1 MAIQL
6 TLAVR
11 YLSGRRLRALL
22 TTLAVVFGVL
32 VIFSMNIL
40 VPTML
45 QAFQSTMLAA
55 SDLVDVTVRLKSG
68 DAFAAGLVNQVRAV
82 EGVQSA
88 QALMARPVNLP
99 ANFYD
104 RDPAAPD
111 RVSVLT
117 LVGLDPEA
125 AQGVR
130 PYAVREGRF
139 LAAGDADAAVITASL
154 AEPLGLS
161 LGSTLSLPTA
171 KGLARLTVVGIRSP
185 RAMPG
190 SEEVLVTLGEA
201 QALLDSP
208 GQATA
213 IEANLASKDPAHR
226 DAVSRAIQDLLGP
239 QFTTEALSPEGNMYA
254 ALQAANVGFTA
265 FGALALFMGAF
276 IIFNTF
282 RTIVAER
289 RRDIGMLRAIGASR
303 STVIGVF
310 VVEGLVQ
317 GVAGTILGMV
327 LGYLLAWVGTA
338 AVSPL
343 MGQFVHLQLG
353 MPRVTPGIV
362 IVSIVVGVGVT
373 LAAGLFPAL
382 AAGRVTPMEV
392 LRPSQSGQSLRR
404 SIGAR
409 AIAGLVL
416 VLLALVALLSSNT
429 GLLALGVVLF
439 MVGLVLV
446 APLLV
451 RPLSL
456 VFGAIL
462 ALFFARQGTGSLAQG
477 NLARQPTRAAVTAST
492 TMIALAIVVAL
503 AGMMVS
509 ISDGFLSVL
518 RKSLGSDYL
527 FVPPSVGVWQNNVG
541 ATTSLAERLRA
552 IDGVERV
559 SSLRFA
565 AATLDV
571 PARSVKGGT
580 SQTVS
585 ILGIDPV
592 DYPLVSTLTF
602 HDGTAAQ
609 AYAALAKGRSLI
621 VNPILAASIGV
632 RVGDVVPLQTPEGR
646 LEYRVV
652 GIASDFLNAKVGTAF
667 ISQAVMASDFHRTE
681 DVFIQLNLR
690 AGADAAAVGAAIKNA
705 ALDYPQ
711 FSVFE
716 GKAYFKEMSGLFAA
730 IFPALYLL
738 FIFMTLPALI
748 STLNTLAIS
757 VIERTREIGVLRA
770 VGTTR
775 GQVQRIVLAESL
787 LLAAFGIAFGLASG
801 LYLGYLL
808 VRTMSGLGFP
818 CFYIFPWQGVTAAVI
833 VGLGVGVLAAIV
845 PARKAARLQIV
856 EALRYE

>member
-1 MAIQL
+1 MGIQM

-11 YLSGRRLRALL
+11 YLGGRRLRALL

-45 QAFQSTMLAA
+45 QAFQSTMMAA
-55 SDLVDVTVRLKSG
+55 SDQVDVTVRLKSG
-68 DAFAAGLVNQVRAV
+68 DAFSAALADRVRSV
-82 EGVQSA
+82 EGVQA
-88 QALMARPVNLP
+88 VQALMARPVNLP

-104 RDPAAPD
+104 HDPATPD

-117 LVGLDPEA
+117 LVGLDPA
-125 AQGVR
+125 TAQGVR
-130 PYAVREGRF
+130 PYPVREGRF
-139 LAAGDADAAVITASL
+139 LSAGDSDAAVIAASL

-171 KGLARLTVVGIRSP
+171 RGLARLTVVGIRSP

-201 QALLDSP
+201 QSLLDSP

-213 IEANLASKDPAHR
+213 IEVNLTSKDAAHR
-226 DAVSRAIQDLLGP
+226 DAASRAIQELLGG
-239 QFTTEALSPEGNMYA
+239 QFTTEALSSEGNLYA
-254 ALQAANVGFTA
+254 ALQAAKVGFSA

-303 STVIGVF
+303 RTVIGVF
-310 VVEGLVQ
+310 MVEGLLQ
-317 GVAGTILGMV
+317 GVSGTILGML
-327 LGYLLAWVGTA
+327 LGYLLAWAGTA
-338 AVSPL
+338 AISPL
-343 MGQFVHLQLG
+343 MGQFVHLQFG
-353 MPRVTPGIV
+353 MPLVTPGIT

-382 AAGRVTPMEV
+382 SAGQITPMEV
-392 LRPSQSGQSLRR
+392 LSPAQAGPSYRR

-409 AIAGLVL
+409 AIAGMVL

-439 MVGLVLV
+439 MIGLVLV

-451 RPLSL
+451 RPLAL
-456 VFGAIL
+456 AFGAVL
-462 ALFFARQGTGSLAQG
+462 ALLFARQGTGSIAQG

-541 ATTSLAERLRA
+541 ATMSLAERLRA
-552 IDGVERV
+552 IDGVDRV
-559 SSLRFA
+559 STMRFA
-565 AATLDV
+565 AAALDAPITLG
-571 PARSVKGGT
+571 KGRTG
-580 SQTVS
+580 QTVS
-585 ILGIDPV
+585 MLGIDPV
-592 DYPLVSTLTF
+592 DYPLVSMLSF
-602 HDGTAAQ
+602 KEGSAER
-609 AYAALAKGRSLI
+609 AYAALAEGRSLI
-621 VNPILAASIGV
+621 VNPILAATIGV
-632 RVGDVVPLQTPEGR
+632 RVGDLVPLQTPEGR

-652 GIASDFLNAKVGTAF
+652 GVASDFLNAKIATAF
-667 ISQAVMASDFHRTE
+667 ISQAAMARDFHRTE

-690 AGADAAAVGAAIKNA
+690 ADADAVAAAAAIKKA

-716 GKAYFKEMSGLFAA
+716 GMAFFKEMSGLFAA
-730 IFPALYLL
+730 VFPALYLL
-738 FIFMTLPALI
+738 FVFMALPALI

-775 GQVQRIVLAESL
+775 SQVQRIVLAESL

-808 VRTMSGLGFP
+808 VRTSAGLGFP
-818 CFYIFPWQGVTAAVI
+818 CIYIFPWQGVTAAVL
-833 VGLGVGVLAAIV
+833 VGLAVGVLAAIV

>member
-1 MAIQL
+1 MGIQL

-11 YLSGRRLRALL
+11 YLNGRRLRALL

-32 VIFSMNIL
+32 VIFGMNIL

-45 QAFQSTMLAA
+45 KAFQSTMLAA
-55 SDLVDVTVRLKSG
+55 SDQVDVTVRLKSG
-68 DAFAAGLVNQVRAV
+68 DSFSAALADRVRSV
-82 EGVQSA
+82 EGVQAA

-99 ANFYD
+99 ADFYD
-104 RDPAAPD
+104 HDPATPD

-117 LVGLDPEA
+117 LVGVDPKT

-130 PYAVREGRF
+130 PYPVREGRF
-139 LAAGDADAAVITASL
+139 LSAGDGDAAVIAASL

-171 KGLARLTVVGIRSP
+171 RGLARLTVVGIRSP

-201 QALLDSP
+201 QSLLDSP

-213 IEANLASKDPAHR
+213 IEANLTSKDAAHR
-226 DAVSRAIQDLLGP
+226 DATSRAIQELLGA
-239 QFTTEALSPEGNMYA
+239 QFTTEALSSAGNMYA
-254 ALQAANVGFTA
+254 ALQASNVAFSA

-303 STVIGVF
+303 RTVIGVF
-310 VVEGLVQ
+310 VVEGLLQ
-317 GVAGTILGMV
+317 GVSGTILGML
-327 LGYLLAWVGTA
+327 LGYLLAWAGTA
-338 AVSPL
+338 AISPL
-343 MGQFVHLQLG
+343 LGQFVHLQLG
-353 MPRVTPGIV
+353 MPLVTPGIV

-392 LRPSQSGQSLRR
+392 LRPSQSGPSLRR

-409 AIAGLVL
+409 AIAGMVL
-416 VLLALVALLSSNT
+416 VLLALVALLSPNT

-439 MVGLVLV
+439 MIGLVLV

-456 VFGAIL
+456 AFGAIL
-462 ALFFARQGTGSLAQG
+462 ALFFARQGTGTLAQG

-503 AGMMVS
+503 AGMMAS

-527 FVPPSVGVWQNNVG
+527 FVPPSVGMWQNNVG
-541 ATTSLAERLRA
+541 AATSLADRLRA
-552 IDGVERV
+552 IDGVDRV
-559 SSLRFA
+559 STMRFA
-565 AATLDV
+565 AASLDAPV
-571 PARSVKGGT
+571 KLSKGGT
-580 SQTVS
+580 GQTVS
-585 ILGIDPV
+585 LLGIDPV

-602 HDGTAAQ
+602 NDGSAAR
-609 AYAALAKGRSLI
+609 AYAALAEGRSLI

-632 RVGDVVPLQTPEGR
+632 RVGDLVPLQTPEGR
-646 LEYRVV
+646 LEYRIV
-652 GIASDFLNAKVGTAF
+652 GVASDFLNAKVATAF
-667 ISQAVMASDFHRTE
+667 ISQAAMARDFHRTE

-690 AGADAAAVGAAIKNA
+690 AGADVAAAAAAIKNA
-705 ALDYPQ
+705 AVDYPQ

-716 GKAYFKEMSGLFAA
+716 GKTYFKEMSGLFAA
-730 IFPALYLL
+730 IFPVLYLL

-757 VIERTREIGVLRA
+757 VIERTREIGMLRA

-775 GQVQRIVLAESL
+775 AQVQRIVLAESL

-808 VRTMSGLGFP
+808 VRTMAGLGFP
-818 CFYIFPWQGVTAAVI
+818 CIYIFPWQGVSAAVLI
-833 VGLGVGVLAAIV
+833 GLGVGALAAIV

>member
-1 MAIQL
+1 MGIQL

-11 YLSGRRLRALL
+11 YLGGRRLRALL

-32 VIFSMNIL
+32 VIFGMNIL

-45 QAFQSTMLAA
+45 QAFQSTMMAA
-55 SDLVDVTVRLKSG
+55 SDQVDVTVRLKSG
-68 DAFAAGLVNQVRAV
+68 DAFTAGLVNQVRSV

-104 RDPAAPD
+104 HDPATPD

-130 PYAVREGRF
+130 PYAVRDGRF
-139 LAAGDADAAVITASL
+139 LTAGDTDAAVIAASL

-171 KGLARLTVVGIRSP
+171 RGLVRLTVVGIRSP

-190 SEEVLVTLGEA
+190 SEEVLVTLGQA

-213 IEANLASKDPAHR
+213 IEVNLASKDPAHR
-226 DAVSRAIQDLLGP
+226 DAASSAIQELLGG
-239 QFTTEALSPEGNMYA
+239 QFTTEALSSAGNMYA
-254 ALQAANVGFTA
+254 ALQAANVGFSA

-303 STVIGVF
+303 GTVIGVF
-310 VVEGLVQ
+310 VVEGLIQ
-317 GVAGTILGMV
+317 GVVGTILGML
-327 LGYLLAWVGTA
+327 LGYLLAWAGTA

-362 IVSIVVGVGVT
+362 IISIVVGVGVT

-392 LRPSQSGQSLRR
+392 LRPSQSGPSLRR

-409 AIAGLVL
+409 AIAGMVL

-439 MVGLVLV
+439 MIGLVLV

-559 SSLRFA
+559 STLRFA
-565 AATLDV
+565 AAALDA
-571 PARSVKGGT
+571 PARTVKGGT

-602 HDGTAAQ
+602 NDGSAAQ
-609 AYAALAKGRSLI
+609 AYAALAEGRSLI

-652 GIASDFLNAKVGTAF
+652 GIASDFLNAKIATAF
-667 ISQAVMASDFHRTE
+667 ISQAAMAKDFHRTE

-690 AGADAAAVGAAIKNA
+690 AGADAAAAGAAIKNA
-705 ALDYPQ
+705 AADYPQ

>member
-1 MAIQL
+1 MGIQL

-11 YLSGRRLRALL
+11 YLNGRRLRALL

-32 VIFSMNIL
+32 VIFGMNIL

-45 QAFQSTMLAA
+45 QAFQSTMMAA
-55 SDLVDVTVRLKSG
+55 SDQVDVTVRLKSG
-68 DAFAAGLVNQVRAV
+68 DSFSAALADRVRSV
-82 EGVQSA
+82 EGVQAA

-99 ANFYD
+99 ADFYD

-117 LVGLDPEA
+117 LVGLDPKT
-125 AQGVR
+125 AQAVR
-130 PYAVREGRF
+130 PYPVREGRF
-139 LAAGDADAAVITASL
+139 LSAGDGDAAVITASL

-161 LGSTLSLPTA
+161 LGSTLSLPTT

-213 IEANLASKDPAHR
+213 IEANLTSKDAAHR
-226 DAVSRAIQDLLGP
+226 DATSRAIQELLGG
-239 QFTTEALSPEGNMYA
+239 QFTTEALSSAGSMYA
-254 ALQAANVGFTA
+254 ALQASKVGFSA

-303 STVIGVF
+303 RTVIGVF
-310 VVEGLVQ
+310 VVEGLLQ
-317 GVAGTILGMV
+317 GVSGTILGML
-327 LGYLLAWVGTA
+327 LGYLLAWAGTA
-338 AVSPL
+338 AISPL
-343 MGQFVHLQLG
+343 MGQYVHMQLG
-353 MPRVTPGIV
+353 MPSVTPGIV

-373 LAAGLFPAL
+373 LGAGLFPAL

-392 LRPSQSGQSLRR
+392 LRPSQSGPSYRR
-404 SIGAR
+404 SLGAR
-409 AIAGLVL
+409 AIVGMIL

-439 MVGLVLV
+439 MIGLVLV

-456 VFGAIL
+456 AFGAIL

-541 ATTSLAERLRA
+541 ATTSLADRLRA
-552 IDGVERV
+552 INGVDRV
-559 SSLRFA
+559 STMRFA
-565 AATLDV
+565 AAALDA
-571 PARSVKGGT
+571 PAKLSKGGT
-580 SQTVS
+580 GQTVS
-585 ILGIDPV
+585 MLGIDPV
-592 DYPLVSTLTF
+592 DFPLVSTLTF
-602 HDGTAAQ
+602 NDGSAER
-609 AYAALAKGRSLI
+609 AYAALAEGRSLI

-632 RVGDVVPLQTPEGR
+632 RVGDLVPLQTPEGR
-646 LEYRVV
+646 LDYRVV
-652 GIASDFLNAKVGTAF
+652 GVASDFLNAKIATAF
-667 ISQAVMASDFHRTE
+667 ISQAAMARDFHRTE

-690 AGADAAAVGAAIKNA
+690 AGADAAAAATAIKNA

-730 IFPALYLL
+730 IFPVLYLL

-775 GQVQRIVLAESL
+775 AQVHRIVLAESL

-808 VRTMSGLGFP
+808 VRTMAGLGFP
-818 CFYIFPWQGVTAAVI
+818 CYYIFPWQGVTAAVL
-833 VGLGVGVLAAIV
+833 VGLGVGALAAIV

>member
-55 SDLVDVTVRLKSG
+55 SDQVDVTVRLKSG
-68 DAFAAGLVNQVRAV
+68 DAFSAGLVNQVRSV

-104 RDPAAPD
+104 HDPATPD

-130 PYAVREGRF
+130 PYAVRAGRF
-139 LAAGDADAAVITASL
+139 LTPGDTDAAVIAASL

-171 KGLARLTVVGIRSP
+171 RGLARLTVVGIRSP

-213 IEANLASKDPAHR
+213 IEANLTSKDEAR
-226 DAVSRAIQDLLGP
+226 RGTTTEAIQDLLGP
-239 QFTTEALSPEGNMYA
+239 QFTTEALSSEGNMYA

-310 VVEGLVQ
+310 VVEGLIQ
-317 GVAGTILGMV
+317 GVAGTILGML
-327 LGYLLAWVGTA
+327 LGYLLAWAGTA

-392 LRPSQSGQSLRR
+392 LRPSQTGPSLRR

-409 AIAGLVL
+409 AIAGMVL

-439 MVGLVLV
+439 MIGLVLV

-541 ATTSLAERLRA
+541 ATTSLADRLRA

-559 SSLRFA
+559 STMRFA
-565 AATLDV
+565 AAALDA
-571 PARSVKGGT
+571 PARTVKGGT
-580 SQTVS
+580 GQTVS

-602 HDGTAAQ
+602 NDGSAAR
-609 AYAALAKGRSLI
+609 AYAALAEGRSLI
-621 VNPILAASIGV
+621 ANPILAASIGV
-632 RVGDVVPLQTPEGR
+632 RVGDLVPLETPEGR

-667 ISQAVMASDFHRTE
+667 ISQAAMASDFHRTE

-690 AGADAAAVGAAIKNA
+690 AGADVAAAAAAIKNA

-775 GQVQRIVLAESL
+775 GQVQRIVLAESI

-845 PARKAARLQIV
+845 PARKAARLEIV